1 MFRSET
7 TLRLTCVGMLLLVNA
22 SYNLVHNY
30 KLYIKLNIYTIKHVV
45 VYHVYIYIY
54 YIYYIHVLLSSSPAA
69 VWSRKIVYAYLS
81 IYVNVLHM
89 QNLGACTYRHI
100 FILTYRLNRQPSRWP
115 QSKSPEWLAVALI
128 LAQQKQESTSKWEIC
143 LLVFFSKPT
152 KLKSDMENSEIS
164 GTLA

>member
-1 MFRSET
+1 M
-7 TLRLTCVGMLLLVNA
+7 
-22 SYNLVHNY
+22 
-30 KLYIKLNIYTIKHVV
+30 
-45 VYHVYIYIY
+45 YIYIY

-143 LLVFFSKPT
+143 LLVFFQNQLSWRVTWRIVRYLELWLKRWASNLLRMLDHIIT
-152 KLKSDMENSEIS
+152 KIKSRDN
-164 GTLA
+164 LN